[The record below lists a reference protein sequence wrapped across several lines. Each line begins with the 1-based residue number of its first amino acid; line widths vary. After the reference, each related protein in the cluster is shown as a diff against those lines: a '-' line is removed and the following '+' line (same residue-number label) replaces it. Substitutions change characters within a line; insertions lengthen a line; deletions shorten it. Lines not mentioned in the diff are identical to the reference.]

1 MFLDIF
7 VSHIPVPG
15 TIQINTVHDFFFQNK
30 FLECTG
36 TLYGMLPFL
45 PLPRECHICV
55 EKNLTLC

>member
-7 VSHIPVPG
+7 VSHIPVPVPFKS
-15 TIQINTVHDFFFQNK
+15 IWYMIFFLQNK